1 MHQSH
6 PYLTSKQFTLI
17 SLPVQVTGRM
27 CEEDESSNCC
37 KQGNMYSRCNIW
49 QQLSFIQ
56 QKAMSHVFNV
66 CYNSCSRTSHL
77 MHDEGQKRRVKKS
90 KWHPHYHQQL
100 QQQQQQHQQQQ
111 HQQQQWHRHQHQH
124 QPQHQH
130 FKYLR
135 QLNAP
140 YLLLLLLCVLLVHPI
155 CGWQENIQPK
165 HRITSLNQADVQR
178 FSTGNNSLKLLEQD
192 GDSLLIG
199 GRNVMYNI
207 SLSTLTENKVSPGNI
222 LCAWLRFFLFFFSSL
237 SLSLTRSFLLASLS
251 RN

>member
-17 SLPVQVTGRM
+17 SLPVQVTRKM
-27 CEEDESSNCC
+27 CEKDESSNCPL
-37 KQGNMYSRCNIW
+37 QGNMYSRCIVW
-49 QQLSFIQ
+49 QQLSLMQ
-56 QKAMSHVFNV
+56 QKAMSHVFNFCNNRSPAAAV
-66 CYNSCSRTSHL
+66 AAAAARTSHL
-77 MHDEGQKRRVKKS
+77 TMHDEGDKRQVKCNNNKS
-90 KWHPHYHQQL
+90 KWHDHQYHR
-100 QQQQQQHQQQQ
+100 H
-111 HQQQQWHRHQHQH
+111 HQHQH
-124 QPQHQH
+124 HRHEHLKHQ
-130 FKYLR
+130 R
-135 QLNAP
+135 QLTTP
-140 YLLLLLLCVLLVHPI
+140 YLLLMFLCVLLVHPI

-165 HRITSLNQADVQR
+165 LRIPALNQADVQR
-178 FSTGNNSLKLLEQD
+178 FSSGNNSLKLLEQD

-222 LCAWLRFFLFFFSSL
+222 FRVFECLLALFFSSTL